1 MSNDATMAKIIRN
14 AGRYSLGTRILKNAK
29 VGIVLIIP
37 MLARSSVSACT
48 AGGTGKSIICI
59 MEVVNANNAPPGAG
73 TPMKQFLYF
82 GAEEEN
88 LARRKDMH
96 ITKNKAN
103 SHPNLYQSFKY
114 VKYTKIAGAIPK
126 FAKSAR
132 LSSVAPNSLSLLS
145 SLASFP
151 SKASKHAEKKIQS
164 TAFSI
169 CPLIV
174 NLIDHNPRQSARRV
188 IPLGITLNHLGG
200 IDSV

>member
-1 MSNDATMAKIIRN
+1 MSNEATIAKIIKK
-14 AGRYSLGTRILKNAK
+14 AGRYSLGTRILKKAK
-29 VGIVLIIP
+29 VGIVLISP
-37 MLARSSVSACT
+37 MLARTNPRACI
-48 AGGTGKSIICI
+48 AAGTGKSMRYIID
-59 MEVVNANNAPPGAG
+59 VVRANNAPPGAG

-88 LARRKDMH
+88 LARRKDMQ

-103 SHPNLYQSFKY
+103 NHPNLYQSFKY

-145 SLASFP
+145 NLASLP
-151 SKASKHAEKKIQS
+151 SRASKQAEKKIHS

-174 NLIDHNPRQSARRV
+174 NLIDHNPRQRASSV